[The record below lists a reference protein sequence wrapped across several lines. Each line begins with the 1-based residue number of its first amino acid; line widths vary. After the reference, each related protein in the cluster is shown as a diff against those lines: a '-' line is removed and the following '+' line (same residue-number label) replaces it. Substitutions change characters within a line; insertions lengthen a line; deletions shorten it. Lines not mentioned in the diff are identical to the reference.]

1 MIRKENR
8 LKKNKHFKYIY
19 NHGEAKH
26 TSVVS
31 VCFVKTKYKPNRV
44 GFSVSKKIGKSHVRN
59 KVKRRMSGAYM
70 EFCQNVDKNHNYIFI
85 AKSGIENCTYLQ
97 IKQYMIDSL
106 KKAKLYVD

>member
-1 MIRKENR
+1 MIKKENR

-19 NHGEAKH
+19 KHGEAKH
-26 TSVVS
+26 TSIVS
-31 VCFVKTKYKPNRV
+31 VCFVKTKYKPNKV

-70 EFCQNVDKNHNYIFI
+70 EFCSNVDKNHNYIFI
-85 AKSGIENCTYLQ
+85 AKNGIEHCTYLQ